1 MVEVIDLHGGQAVY
15 GIAGKTG
22 NGLGDDQVDLPGK
35 RIGDHSVETI
45 AFLGAGAGNTFIYLD
60 YENDTRIYESRPP
73 KNPIK

>member
-22 NGLGDDQVDLPGK
+22 NGLGYDQVDLPGK

-45 AFLGAGAGNTFIYLD
+45 AFLGTGSGNTFFGID
-60 YENDTRIYESRPP
+60 ET
-73 KNPIK
+73 